1 MPMKRITALTAI
13 AIFISLM
20 PLHAQ
25 STSSDLCT
33 SINAIIASFKK
44 DFLVSAKG
52 TLLGTNNEQHFSN
65 YQSKYVVK
73 DAKKTE
79 ITLYSQSPDLNECN
93 ITFMDQPEMDAAMS
107 AKFSSLLKEL
117 QKCLKDWKTEQISGT
132 AMGELDQDGDFP
144 DVVLSKKGFP
154 SVELSIDNER
164 RTGTVVLTI
173 NIAEAE
179 DED

>member
-1 MPMKRITALTAI
+1 MKKIIFLTAI
-13 AIFISLM
+13 ALFLSATPML
-20 PLHAQ
+20 AQ
-25 STSSDLCT
+25 SAGSDFCT

-52 TLLGTNNEQHFSN
+52 TLIGTNNEQHFSN
-65 YQSKYVVK
+65 YQSKFTIS
-73 DAKKTE
+73 DAKKNE
-79 ITLYSQSPDLNECN
+79 ITLYTQSPNLNECN
-93 ITFMDQPEMDAAMS
+93 ITFLDQPEMDAAMS
-107 AKFSSLLKEL
+107 AKFAAVLKEL
-117 QKCLKDWKTEQISGT
+117 QKCMKDWKMEQLSGKAT
-132 AMGELDQDGDFP
+132 GELDQDGDFP